1 MLRQLFALTSLA
13 ITAATITDCSK
24 GASVFQVTELALK
37 PDPPVRGQTLDMIV
51 KFNNPGF
58 TVIDGTATTSLTLN
72 FIPYPAS
79 SEPLCESTQCPIEMG
94 ANDRST
100 SSVWPDTVSGS
111 VQSKIVWLNTDGTQ
125 LLCVQIS
132 TKVAIANMIR
142 KRTSPEELKE
152 MHDFFRLWGPV
163 NEWESA
169 WVNSPD
175 TSFSNSL
182 MNQTQILNAPNA
194 TVTATTF

>member
-1 MLRQLFALTSLA
+1 MLHKLFALANLA
-13 ITAATITDCSK
+13 LAAATISDCSK
-24 GASVFQVTELALK
+24 GSSVFQVTELALK

-58 TVIDGTATTSLTLN
+58 TVVDGTAITSLTLN

-94 ANDRST
+94 DNDRST

-111 VQSKIVWLNTDGTQ
+111 VQSKIIWTSPEGAQ
-125 LLCVQIS
+125 LLCIQIS
-132 TKVAIANMIR
+132 TKVGVVNMIR
-142 KRTSPEELKE
+142 KRSSPEEIEAIQNLL
-152 MHDFFRLWGPV
+152 HLWGPK

-169 WVNSPD
+169 WVNSQE
-175 TSFSNSL
+175 SLVGESIVNS
-182 MNQTQILNAPNA
+182 TQILNAHEND
-194 TVTATTF
+194 TAF